1 MGEVPLTPLGQRYLD
16 LDRPGGTAARLEMA
30 RELVAN
36 PQVLADEFNE
46 SVAAANRFFA
56 GEAELSKTRFYPVDR
71 KLRDELDPGL
81 GSTPALCKW
90 LELQGKRKWEVL
102 GADELSFY
110 YVDRELVSTQAPGHR
125 LEGKRSTAD
134 GPRLDLLLANRQGM
148 PIVGEVKLT
157 ALGRKRPVPDEDP
170 FYALIQSLASASYLL
185 PEKQF
190 ARLAQHDKARRFDS
204 NEPRLGIYLLIGDP
218 PEAGSWFELRELAE
232 RLSAALV
239 PRLGDRLP
247 LIAGLELAW
256 FGEHRP
262 VKSRL
267 RITKRFAHEGG

>member
-16 LDRPGGTAARLEMA
+16 LHRPGGTAARLEMA

-36 PQVLADEFNE
+36 PQLLVDEFNQ
-46 SVAAANRFFA
+46 SVAAASSFFA
-56 GEAELSKTRFYPVDR
+56 SEDALSKTRFYPVDR
-71 KLRDELDPGL
+71 KLREDLDPGL
-81 GSTPALCKW
+81 GNTAAFSKW
-90 LELQGKRKWEVL
+90 FELQGNRKWEVL

-134 GPRLDLLLANRQGM
+134 GPRLDLLLANRHGM

-157 ALGRKRPVPDEDP
+157 ALGGKRPAPDEDP
-170 FYALIQSLASASYLL
+170 FYALIQSLASASTL

-190 ARLAQHDKARRFDS
+190 ARLGQHDKAGRFDLS
-204 NEPRLGIYLLIGDP
+204 ERRLGIYLLIGDA

-232 RLSAALV
+232 RLSAALT
-239 PRLGDRLP
+239 
-247 LIAGLELAW
+247 LA
-256 FGEHRP
+256 R
-262 VKSRL
+262 
-267 RITKRFAHEGG
+267 